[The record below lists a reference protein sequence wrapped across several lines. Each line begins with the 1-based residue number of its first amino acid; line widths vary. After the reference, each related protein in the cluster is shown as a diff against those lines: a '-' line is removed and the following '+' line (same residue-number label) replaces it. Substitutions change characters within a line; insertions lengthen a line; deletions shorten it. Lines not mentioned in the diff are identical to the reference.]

1 MVRKFATAATLV
13 VAALFVLGVSSAF
26 AEDPANVTVNKNN
39 TTTTTNNSNNGNN
52 SNNRVA
58 SPNISLNCVAIN
70 AEVAAELAKL
80 NQDSEA
86 ANAAQNTLTQAQ
98 TQANEDEAVLVAAQ
112 KQLAADIAAAKPKA
126 TIDQDTAAVQAAQ
139 LKVDQDNAQIQKDEA
154 ALKNAQQAVAFDQA
168 ALTQTTSQSSTQNVC
183 TTTNVVAP
191 PKGDGGGAGAGAGT
205 PSMPNTG
212 AQ

>member
-26 AEDPANVTVNKNN
+26 ADDPANVTVNKNN
-39 TTTTTNNSNNGNN
+39 TVNNNSNNGNN

-70 AEVAAELAKL
+70 AEAAAELAKL

-86 ANAAQNTLTQAQ
+86 ANAAQNSITQDQSAIQEDQAAIVQLTA
-98 TQANEDEAVLVAAQ
+98 AVN
-112 KQLAADIAAAKPKA
+112 ADIAAANKA
-126 TIDQDTAAVQAAQ
+126 KQDIDQKALDAANAKLAQDQAQ
-139 LKVDQDNAQIQKDEA
+139 LQKDQA

-168 ALTQTTSQSSTQNVC
+168 ALTQTINQSSTQNVC
-183 TTTNVVAP
+183 NTTTVVVAP
-191 PKGDGGGAGAGAGT
+191 KPADGGAGAGT
-205 PSMPNTG
+205 PAMPNTG